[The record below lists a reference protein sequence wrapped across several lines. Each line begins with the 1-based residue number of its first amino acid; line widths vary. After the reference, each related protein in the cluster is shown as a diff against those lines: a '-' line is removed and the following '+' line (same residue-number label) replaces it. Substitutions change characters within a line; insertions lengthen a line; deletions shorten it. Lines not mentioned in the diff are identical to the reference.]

1 MLEKIDGEFGPLT
14 GDGVKK
20 FQKDNQLVEDGIF
33 GAVTYHA
40 LHHAVKK
47 LQWTLFSVGIDVGK
61 IDGEFG
67 PLTGNGVK
75 EYQKRHQLKVVDGV
89 FNTETQSSLVDT
101 VKHIQRRLWFLGYHI
116 GNLGA
121 DGVLGHLTHGGIIA
135 FQKDHELKQDGEVGM
150 VTWSKLNEMIKHIQF
165 ALKHLSFACDVTG
178 DSDEKTQTATKAFQ
192 TAKKFK
198 S

>member
-1 MLEKIDGEFGPLT
+1 MLYIMLLKNFNGLY
-14 GDGVKK
+14 
-20 FQKDNQLVEDGIF
+20 LVLVF
-33 GAVTYHA
+33 
-40 LHHAVKK
+40 
-47 LQWTLFSVGIDVGK
+47 DVGK

-192 TAKKFK
+192 TAKNLKVDGICGPLTISEIMK
-198 S
+198 ATKKNSKTSC